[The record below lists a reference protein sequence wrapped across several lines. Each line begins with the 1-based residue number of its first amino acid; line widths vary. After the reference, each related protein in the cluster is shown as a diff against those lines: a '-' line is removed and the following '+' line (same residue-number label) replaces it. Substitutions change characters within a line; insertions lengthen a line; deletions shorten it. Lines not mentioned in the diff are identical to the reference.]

1 MVEVWTGL
9 VFATVVNF
17 QLSIFENLLLL
28 VVFSLFIVITIY
40 DLRHKIIPDRLVYPA
55 IILSFAFGVL
65 IGRRSL
71 IDWMAGPILFAF
83 FALIWALSRGR
94 AMGFGDAKLALA
106 IGLLIGLPQGLSALA
121 LSFWIGMVATLAFMA
136 VVRSY
141 PLFGLYK
148 RLTMKSEIPFA
159 PYLVLGAW
167 LSFIFH
173 LDIFNVAQ
181 FIQ

>member
-1 MVEVWTGL
+1 
-9 VFATVVNF
+9 
-17 QLSIFENLLLL
+17 
-28 VVFSLFIVITIY
+28 
-40 DLRHKIIPDRLVYPA
+40 
-55 IILSFAFGVL
+55 
-65 IGRRSL
+65 
-71 IDWMAGPILFAF
+71 WMAGPILFGF

-106 IGLLIGLPQGLSALA
+106 IGLLVGLPKGLSALG
-121 LSFWIGMVATLAFMA
+121 LSFWIGMLATLAFMA

-167 LSFIFH
+167 LSFIFQFDLFH
-173 LDIFNVAQ
+173 VAQ